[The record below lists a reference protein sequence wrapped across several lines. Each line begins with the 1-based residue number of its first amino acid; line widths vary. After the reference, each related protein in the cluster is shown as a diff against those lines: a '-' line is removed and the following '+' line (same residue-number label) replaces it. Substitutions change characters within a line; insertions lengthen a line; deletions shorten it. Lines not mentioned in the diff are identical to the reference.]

1 MGITTRRRQMGQS
14 IVELAVATPVLLLL
28 ILGGVDVGVMVSDKV
43 IAGAACRQGARL
55 AAEIGG
61 KRTNPNPL
69 TTTDTIDLDIV
80 KNVVAVAQAM
90 NYSALTYIYIY
101 QPINLD
107 GDFHNAGELYDK
119 WDVSGAPFKVSGNF
133 DYAVRYQVPPTETPI
148 GVRIEWN
155 YKPPTGIGSFAIGL
169 SEHTVFLA
177 APVIP

>member
-1 MGITTRRRQMGQS
+1 MGTTVRRRQRGQS

-55 AAEIGG
+55 AAETGG
-61 KRTNPNPL
+61 KRTNPAPA
-69 TTTDTIDLDIV
+69 TTDSIDLDIV

-90 NYSALTYIYIY
+90 NYSNLTFIYIY
-101 QPINLD
+101 RPINLD

-119 WDVSGAPFKVSGNF
+119 WDVSGAPFKVFGNF
-133 DYAVRYQVPPTETPI
+133 TYDLRLQVPPDETPI

-169 SEHTVFLA
+169 SEHTVFMA
-177 APVIP
+177 SPVIP